1 MRISK
6 TSLYFAII
14 SFLLACGKSKVVDS
28 ELAEAAKALNAFA
41 QVIEENSTD
50 NCNKM
55 ANALEKPVQNLK
67 KVLAKMTK
75 ISIELK
81 DKKVKPTKEAISARD
96 RVHKASTK
104 LLTKCAGNPRMMR
117 LFQNLQPKSTD

>member
-1 MRISK
+1 MKMSK

-28 ELAEAAKALNAFA
+28 ELAEAAKASNAIV

-67 KVLAKMTK
+67 KVLAK
-75 ISIELK
+75 ISSIELK

-96 RVHKASTK
+96 RVQKAFTK
-104 LLTKCAGNPRMMR
+104 LLTKCAGNSRIMR
-117 LFQNLQPKSTD
+117 IFQNLLQPKSTD